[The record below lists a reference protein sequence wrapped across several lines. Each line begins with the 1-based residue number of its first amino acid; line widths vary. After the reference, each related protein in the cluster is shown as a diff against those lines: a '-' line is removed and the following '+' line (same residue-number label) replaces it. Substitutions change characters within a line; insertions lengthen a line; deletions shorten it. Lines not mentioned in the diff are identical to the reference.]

1 MGISINPVIDNKTNK
16 IIETIIKS
24 PHLANIYPINF
35 LGEKT
40 VLNTSTKISN
50 SKSKDLHLFN
60 SHNRNFVRGI
70 SISLPRQGMKIEKP
84 YMTFHKPKGVRIN
97 RSRT

>member
-1 MGISINPVIDNKTNK
+1 MGISINPVIGSKANK

-24 PHLANIYPINF
+24 PHSANIYPINF

-40 VLNTSTKISN
+40 VLNTSTRISN

-60 SHNRNFVRGI
+60 SHNRNLVRGI
-70 SISLPRQGMKIEKP
+70 STSLPRQGMEIGKP
-84 YMTFHKPKGVRIN
+84 
-97 RSRT
+97 